1 MPEKSKS
8 KNTKYIEKE
17 WFSEDKRDPALI
29 GSRCDTCD
37 KVFFPKKKVCPE
49 CFDGKLNQVLL
60 SKNGKLHTY
69 SLSLMGPAD
78 MVKPYVM
85 GFIDLP
91 EGIKLYSLIVD
102 CEPWEEVLQI
112 GMDMEMIVS
121 KIKTDQNG
129 KKIMGYL
136 FRPATVRK

>member
-1 MPEKSKS
+1 
-8 KNTKYIEKE
+8 
-17 WFSEDKRDPALI
+17 
-29 GSRCDTCD
+29 
-37 KVFFPKKKVCPE
+37 
-49 CFDGKLNQVLL
+49 
-60 SKNGKLHTY
+60 
-69 SLSLMGPAD
+69 MGPAD
-78 MVKPYVM
+78 MGKPYVM

-112 GMDMEMIVS
+112 GMDMEMIVG